1 MKRADVAM
9 YQAKATGGNSCR
21 VYIDDDDAA
30 MARLSLAGRLRGAL
44 QREEFVL
51 HYQPLVELASGR
63 MVGAEALIRWRD
75 PEQGPSGARTAS
87 TSTPRSTCRLASGSP
102 PPWAVCS
109 TRSARSA

>member
-9 YQAKATGGNSCR
+9 YQAKATGGNSWR